1 MTVKLAGVA
10 RRLIADK
17 LIDETRVQHANSK
30 AADQGVSLVHYLVRS
45 QLVDQRSVAVSISD
59 EFKLPLIEIDA
70 FDLDCCPEGII
81 DAGLVKKHRMLP
93 LSVRGKCLFLAASF
107 PDNLNALN
115 ELAFHSGLKIEMVIA
130 EDSKLDS
137 AIELYL
143 QRISRRYLNKASLES
158 KFEESIAIDS
168 STKSED
174 EEELNGFDETPLVRF
189 INNLLLEA
197 ISLRASDIHF
207 EPYESAYRV
216 RFRID
221 GLLREMTRPP
231 AKLTARLASRI
242 KIMAHLDIS
251 QKRTP
256 QDGRIRIRLA
266 GKRTIDVRVNSLP
279 TLWGEKIVMRIV
291 DPLNSNLDIDILGM
305 EPKQKKL
312 YIAALQKQ
320 QGLILVTGP
329 TGSGKSLTLYSGLSN
344 LNSPAKNISTVEDPV
359 EITIEGINQ
368 IAVNTK
374 TGVSFSCALRAILR
388 QDPDIIMLGEI
399 RDLESAEIALRAAQ
413 TGHLVL
419 TTLHTL
425 SAAASLNRLRNMGI
439 PLYNLAGSIS
449 LIVAQR
455 LARRLCEGCKEAIE
469 MPENVLV
476 EQGLTPELHANPRL
490 YRAKGCDE
498 CRDGFQGRIG
508 FYEVV
513 PISARLSRIIMGN
526 GRTRQFH
533 KHMKKHGF
541 PNLREAALLK
551 VAQGLT
557 SLDEANRLT

>member
-1 MTVKLAGVA
+1 MTVKLTGMA
-10 RRLIADK
+10 RRLVADK
-17 LIDETRVQHANSK
+17 LIDEAKVQHANLM
-30 AADQGVSLVHYLVRS
+30 AAHQGVPLAHYLVRS
-45 QLVDQRSVAVSISD
+45 KLVDQHSIAVSTSD
-59 EFKLPLIEIDA
+59 EFQLPLIEIAA
-70 FDLDCCPEGII
+70 FDLNCCPEGVI
-81 DAGLVKKHRMLP
+81 DASLVKKHRMLP
-93 LSVRGKCLFLAASF
+93 LSIRGKCLFLAVSF
-107 PDNLNALN
+107 PGNLDALN
-115 ELAFHSGLKIEMVIA
+115 ELAFHSGLKIEVVVA
-130 EDSKLDS
+130 EHSKLDS

-143 QRISRRYLNKASLES
+143 QRISRRYSNKASLEN
-158 KFEESIAIDS
+158 KFEDEIAIDS
-168 STKSED
+168 STRSRD
-174 EEELNGFDETPLVRF
+174 EEELNAFDETPLVRF

-197 ISLRASDIHF
+197 VALRASDIHF

-231 AKLTARLASRI
+231 VKLTARLASRI
-242 KIMAHLDIS
+242 KIMAHLDIAE
-251 QKRTP
+251 KRVP
-256 QDGRIRIRLA
+256 QDGRIRIRIA
-266 GKRTIDVRVNSLP
+266 GKRTIDVRVNSLA

-291 DPLNSNLDIDILGM
+291 DPLNSNLDIDTLGM

-312 YIAALQKQ
+312 YRDALHKH

-329 TGSGKSLTLYSGLSN
+329 TGSGKSLTLYSGLSS
-344 LNSPAKNISTVEDPV
+344 LNAPTKNISTVEDPV

-368 IAVNTK
+368 LAVNAK
-374 TGVSFSCALRAILR
+374 TGVSFSVALRAILR

-399 RDLESAEIALRAAQ
+399 RDLETAEIAFRAAQ

-439 PLYNLAGSIS
+439 PLYNLASTIS

-455 LARRLCEGCKEAIE
+455 LARRLCESCKESIE
-469 MPENVLV
+469 IPENVLA
-476 EQGLTPELHANPRL
+476 EQGFTADLHPKPRL
-490 YRAKGCDE
+490 YRAKGCGE
-498 CRDGFQGRIG
+498 CTDGFQGRIG

-513 PISARLSRIIMGN
+513 PVSARLSRIIMED
-526 GRTRQFH
+526 GRTRRFH
-533 KHMKKHGF
+533 KHMKKRGL

-551 VAQGLT
+551 VAQGMT

>member
-10 RRLIADK
+10 RRLIADR
-17 LIDETRVQHANSK
+17 LIDEVNIQHANSK
-30 AADQGVSLVHYLVRS
+30 AAHQGVSLVHYLVRS
-45 QLVDQRSVAVSISD
+45 QLVDQHSIAVSIAD
-59 EFKLPLIEIDA
+59 EFQLPLIEIEA
-70 FDLDCCPEGII
+70 FDLDCCPENVI
-81 DAGLVKKHRMLP
+81 DADLVKKHRMLP
-93 LSVRGKCLFLAASF
+93 LSIRGKCLFLAVSF
-107 PDNLNALN
+107 PDNVDALN
-115 ELAFHSGLKIEMVIA
+115 ELAFHCGLKIEMVVA
-130 EDSKLDS
+130 EDTKLDS

-143 QRISRRYLNKASLES
+143 QRVSRRYSNKASLES
-158 KFEESIAIDS
+158 RFEEEIAIDS
-168 STKSED
+168 SIKNED
-174 EEELNGFDETPLVRF
+174 EEELNAFDETPLVRF

-207 EPYESAYRV
+207 EPYERAYRV

-231 AKLTARLASRI
+231 VKLTARLASRI
-242 KIMAHLDIS
+242 KIMAHLDIA

-279 TLWGEKIVMRIV
+279 TLWGEKIVMRIA
-291 DPLNSNLDIDILGM
+291 DPLNSNLDIDTLGM
-305 EPKQKKL
+305 EAKQKKL
-312 YIAALQKQ
+312 YAVALQKH

-329 TGSGKSLTLYSGLSN
+329 TGSGKSLTLYSGLSS
-344 LNSPAKNISTVEDPV
+344 LNSPTKNISTVEDPV

-368 IAVNTK
+368 LAVNTK
-374 TGVSFSCALRAILR
+374 TGVSFSSALRAILR

-399 RDLESAEIALRAAQ
+399 RDLESAEIAFRAAQ

-439 PLYNLAGSIS
+439 PLYNLASSIS
-449 LIVAQR
+449 LVVAQR
-455 LARRLCEGCKEAIE
+455 LARRLCGRCKESVEI
-469 MPENVLV
+469 PENVLA
-476 EQGLTPELHANPRL
+476 EQGFTPELHPNPQL
-490 YRAKGCDE
+490 YRAKGCAE

-513 PISARLSRIIMGN
+513 PVSAGLSRIIMKD
-526 GRTRQFH
+526 GRLRQFH
-533 KHMKKHGF
+533 KHMKKRGL

-557 SLDEANRLT
+557 SIDEANRLT